1 MAAKRPNIHKI
12 GDIAY
17 LRVALV
23 GPSGSG
29 KTGFMADAKK
39 CLYLTTDPEGTY
51 TAKALGSTADE
62 IICKTAADFD
72 EAYVWLAEEGHKEYD
87 VVCVDNISETQKL
100 YLYAAKEAAMKRG
113 AKSDPLVP
121 DPSEYLRAQLAIVK
135 CVKAMHDLPMHVV
148 WTAHQKGWEDEF
160 GEPYYSMVLQGG
172 KGEIAQTVL
181 GYMNINLFIERMEN
195 KENVEVRR
203 FWATYKGPFRGKDRT
218 MSIKRFADDLTWSQL
233 LERFEASKR
242 RLAAQ
247 GAKASAARPASGTSK
262 TSTTRTTRTTT
273 KAATGTRRR
282 VAGK

>member
-29 KTGFMADAKK
+29 KTGFMADAKR

-51 TAKALGSTADE
+51 TAKALGSEADE
-62 IICKTAADFD
+62 IICKNAQQFD

-87 VVCVDNISETQKL
+87 VVVVDNISETQKL
-100 YLYAAKEAAMKRG
+100 YLWAAKDASLKRG
-113 AKSDPLVP
+113 SKTDPLVP
-121 DPSEYLRAQLAIVK
+121 DQSEYLKAQLAILK

-148 WTAHQKGWEDEF
+148 WTGHQKGWEDEF
-160 GEPYYSMVLQGG
+160 GEPFYSLVLQGG

-181 GYMNINLFIERMEN
+181 GYMNVNLFIERMTT
-195 KENVEVRR
+195 KEDKEVRR
-203 FWATYKGPFRGKDRT
+203 FWATYKGPYRGKDRT

-233 LERFEASKR
+233 LERFEASKKR
-242 RLAAQ
+242 IAAQ
-247 GAKASAARPASGTSK
+247 GAAARTTRTAGASK
-262 TSTTRTTRTTT
+262 TRTTRTTT
-273 KAATGTRRR
+273 KAVTGRRR